1 MGEIIAV
8 LSCSVFAITCKC
20 VLHGWSR
27 GLGGCELQC
36 DAQATTRSKLRGVL
50 AERVHVK
57 VWAYLFLL
65 VNAGGYEI
73 YSTMNA

>member
-1 MGEIIAV
+1 MGEIAV
-8 LSCSVFAITCKC
+8 FSCSIFAMY
-20 VLHGWSR
+20 VLHRWSR
-27 GLGGCELQC
+27 GLGGGELQC

-57 VWAYLFLL
+57 VWVGISVLL
-65 VNAGGYEI
+65 VNTGGYEI